1 MVSCPYCTYWVG
13 SVERNAS
20 TKMWFQKQ
28 CRNHHIGKSDELAHS
43 AIQIM
48 HPRLPS
54 VQTNFPLKYGGATS
68 EQEHLT
74 SEWDFLAKV
83 TDEGGGEFPTRPS
96 HVWLFRDKTEVAR
109 SLGLRHLFS
118 FVMGTRKGPTQPRPP
133 RHPTSRRRAAAPLSH
148 PPAPVSPP
156 RFSFEKCA

>member
-1 MVSCPYCTYWVG
+1 
-13 SVERNAS
+13 
-20 TKMWFQKQ
+20 
-28 CRNHHIGKSDELAHS
+28 
-43 AIQIM
+43 M

-54 VQTNFPLKYGGATS
+54 VQTNFPLEYGGATS

-83 TDEGGGEFPTRPS
+83 TDEGGGEFPTRSS

-118 FVMGTRKGPTQPRPP
+118 FVMGTRKGGTDPTEAAAASDVETTRCRPTQSPARARFPAQVFFRKMRIIFLYRLRP
-133 RHPTSRRRAAAPLSH
+133 
-148 PPAPVSPP
+148 
-156 RFSFEKCA
+156 